1 MMDSYDSQGIT
12 LQVLNRN
19 QKISVDTNKTILDNL
34 LLHNIFIRNKCRSG
48 ICGSCK
54 FRLKNGH
61 IRSEPDFCLSVKEK
75 EQHIYLACCSFPES
89 DTVIDIL

>member
-1 MMDSYDSQGIT
+1 MTDSYDLQSIT
-12 LQVLNRN
+12 LQVLNRG
-19 QKISVDTNKTILDNL
+19 QIIRVDTKKTILDNL

-54 FRLKNGH
+54 FRLKSGH
-61 IRSEPDFCLSVKEK
+61 IRSEPDFCLSVKDK

-89 DTVIDIL
+89 DTVIEIL